1 MPPAKKVP
9 PPKNKAKV
17 SKAKASGDKSIDETE
32 VSHHE
37 TRADLLA
44 KIQAVE
50 REAVKASE
58 HQNYMQLE
66 RDKIDAFWEITKR
79 ELQSTKI
86 DLRDVRRELEVMEEN
101 HAMELRVQQHKIRQ
115 IEHERLEAEEAIR
128 AEYSEMEI
136 AVRQACR
143 QENISV
149 ENEKLNIESE
159 MRELSRENEAQC
171 RKLKLEHAANLGDAR
186 KAFEENASSKVK
198 EAEERMFT
206 EMNSFQSRI
215 NEHLRDAEI
224 RKSEHIEALVAIHN
238 SAYAEMKDYFNA
250 LTDKHV
256 SEIASLKQ
264 KLRETTR
271 CVDEQCHQLNDL
283 RQHNDSLVRPLE
295 DATRE
300 LCDNRK
306 RLAQSQQ
313 RSKHLEYSHR
323 MLKDARAQVKAL
335 KWENEILIQKLERV
349 EGELDVA
356 RISANGNLEHI
367 RRVFAGV
374 AH

>member
-9 PPKNKAKV
+9 PKKAKTKV
-17 SKAKASGDKSIDETE
+17 SKAKATGTSDKSIDETD
-32 VSHHE
+32 VSHQE

-136 AVRQACR
+136 AIRQACR
-143 QENISV
+143 RENISV

-171 RKLKLEHAANLGDAR
+171 RKLKLEYAANLGDAR

-198 EAEERMFT
+198 EAEERMFAA
-206 EMNSFQSRI
+206 MNSFQSRI
-215 NEHLRDAEI
+215 NEQLRDAEI

-238 SAYAEMKDYFNA
+238 SAYTEMKDYFNA
-250 LTDKHV
+250 LTG
-256 SEIASLKQ
+256 
-264 KLRETTR
+264 
-271 CVDEQCHQLNDL
+271 
-283 RQHNDSLVRPLE
+283 
-295 DATRE
+295 
-300 LCDNRK
+300 
-306 RLAQSQQ
+306 
-313 RSKHLEYSHR
+313 KHLEYSDR

-367 RRVFAGV
+367 RRVFAG
-374 AH
+374 AAR